1 MLRPSIFSNNFMDD
15 MFDDMFSMPFGMSRG
30 QNNYQA
36 LMNADVQETDNGYL
50 LDLELPGFKKEDLKA
65 ELKDGYLTINASHT
79 ESNEDKNQEG
89 KFIRKER
96 YSGQCQRSFYV
107 GEAVTQED
115 IKAKFENGVLRLEI
129 PKKEEAEPV
138 QEKHYIQ
145 IAG

>member
-50 LDLELPGFKKEDLKA
+50 LELELPGFKKEDLKA